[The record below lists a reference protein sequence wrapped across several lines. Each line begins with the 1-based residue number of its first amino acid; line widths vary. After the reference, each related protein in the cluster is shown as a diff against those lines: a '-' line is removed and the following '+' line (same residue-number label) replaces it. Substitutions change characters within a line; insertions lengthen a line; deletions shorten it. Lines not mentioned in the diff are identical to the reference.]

1 MITIKQVLEYAM
13 NQQVTDIHI
22 CANAPVLFRIGGK
35 LTPICKESLSPS
47 QSRELSLQLLNDRQ
61 KEQLSQA
68 LDYDFM
74 LAMDHNRYRINIG
87 HFNGSIGATIRI
99 LPTEPKTI
107 EALDLPETVRELS
120 QREKGLVL
128 ITGSTSQ
135 GKTTTLTSMIDHI
148 NTYFPK
154 HIITIEDPIEY
165 LHANKKGLVRQRQIL
180 KDTKDFSSGL
190 RAALRQDPDVIAI
203 GEMRDYETIKIALTA
218 AETGVLVL
226 STLHVISI
234 DKILERLF
242 SYAQG
247 GDENHLRYLLAESLQ
262 GIIHQELVPTLDGS
276 RHAACE
282 ILVVTN
288 AARNI
293 IRRRGGYFLR
303 NIIETGKKHGMQTM
317 ADSIGQL
324 RDRGIISEA
333 IATRVLANYK

>member
-1 MITIKQVLEYAM
+1 MITMQQILEHAT
-13 NQQVTDIHI
+13 NQEVTDIHI
-22 CANAPVLFRIGGK
+22 GANAPVLFRIGGK
-35 LTPICKESLSPS
+35 LTPICKEPLSAS

-99 LPTEPKTI
+99 LPSEPKTI
-107 EALDLPETVRELS
+107 DQLELPETVRELS
-120 QREKGLVL
+120 QRKKGLVL

-242 SYAQG
+242 SYGQG
-247 GDENHLRYLLAESLQ
+247 GDENQLRYLLAESLQ
-262 GIIHQELVPTLDGS
+262 GIIHQELVPTVDGS

-293 IRRRGGYFLR
+293 IRRRGGFFLR
-303 NIIETGKKHGMQTM
+303 NIIETGRKHGMLTM

-324 RDRGIISEA
+324 QDRGIISEA
-333 IATRVLANYK
+333 IATSVLANYK

>member
-1 MITIKQVLEYAM
+1 
-13 NQQVTDIHI
+13 
-22 CANAPVLFRIGGK
+22 
-35 LTPICKESLSPS
+35 
-47 QSRELSLQLLNDRQ
+47 
-61 KEQLSQA
+61 
-68 LDYDFM
+68 
-74 LAMDHNRYRINIG
+74 
-87 HFNGSIGATIRI
+87 
-99 LPTEPKTI
+99 
-107 EALDLPETVRELS
+107 
-120 QREKGLVL
+120 
-128 ITGSTSQ
+128 
-135 GKTTTLTSMIDHI
+135 MIDHV
-148 NTYFPK
+148 NTHFSK

-165 LHANKKGLVRQRQIL
+165 LHTNKKGLVRQREII

-190 RAALRQDPDVIAI
+190 RAALRQDPDIIAI

-247 GDENHLRYLLAESLQ
+247 GDENQLRYLLAESLQ
-262 GIIHQELVPTLDGS
+262 GIIHQELVPTVDGS

-303 NIIETGKKHGMQTM
+303 NIIETGKKQGMQTM

-324 RDRGIISEA
+324 LDRGIISEA
-333 IATRVLANYK
+333 IATSVLASYK

>member
-1 MITIKQVLEYAM
+1 MITIQQVLEHAI
-13 NQQVTDIHI
+13 NQNVTDIHI

-35 LTPICKESLSPS
+35 LTPICKEPLSAS
-47 QSRELSLQLLNDRQ
+47 QSKDLSLQLLDDRQ
-61 KEQLSQA
+61 KQQLSQA

-74 LAMDHNRYRINIG
+74 LALDHNRYRVNVG
-87 HFNGSIGATIRI
+87 YFNGTIGATIRI
-99 LPTEPKTI
+99 LPTDPMTI
-107 EALDLPETVRELS
+107 EQLELPETVKTLAERG
-120 QREKGLVL
+120 KGLVL

-148 NTYFPK
+148 NTHFPK

-165 LHANKKGLVRQRQIL
+165 LHTNKMGLVRQREIL
-180 KDTKDFSSGL
+180 KDTQDFSSGL
-190 RAALRQDPDVIAI
+190 RAALRQDPDIIAI

-242 SYAQG
+242 SYGRG
-247 GDENHLRYLLAESLQ
+247 GDESQLRYLLAESLQ
-262 GIIHQELVPTLDGS
+262 GIIHQELVPTVDGS
-276 RHAACE
+276 LHAACE
-282 ILVVTN
+282 ILVMTN

-293 IRRRGGYFLR
+293 IRRKGGYFLR
-303 NIIETGKKHGMQTM
+303 NIIETGRKHGMQTL

-324 RDRGIISEA
+324 QNRGIISEA
-333 IATRVLANYK
+333 IATSVLANYK

>member
-1 MITIKQVLEYAM
+1 MITMQQILEHAT
-13 NQQVTDIHI
+13 NQEVTDIHI
-22 CANAPVLFRIGGK
+22 GANAPVLFRIGGK
-35 LTPICKESLSPS
+35 LTPICKEPLSAS

-107 EALDLPETVRELS
+107 DQLELPETVRELS
-120 QREKGLVL
+120 QRKKGLVL

-333 IATRVLANYK
+333 IATSVLANYK